1 MSLARMLAFAG
12 HQIRRCNQIAVALF
26 AEEVGAFEITPVQ
39 YAALTTIAETP
50 DLDATRLAQIVA
62 FDRSTVGNVLE
73 RLEDRGLIDREYRR
87 DDKRTKRLRITA
99 EGRRVLDA
107 IAPAVA
113 RSQAR
118 FIDVLSATERRRL
131 QQLLAKLIERH
142 AADEARLEELAK

>member
-1 MSLARMLAFAG
+1 MSLAGMLAFAG

-39 YAALTTIAETP
+39 YAALTAIAETP

-73 RLEDRGLIDREYRR
+73 RLEDRGLINREYRR

-118 FIDVLSATERRRL
+118 FIEVLSATERRQL

-142 AADEARLEELAK
+142 AADEARLES

>member
-1 MSLARMLAFAG
+1 MSLERMLAFAG

-26 AEEVGAFEITPVQ
+26 AEELGAFEITPVQ

-50 DLDATRLAQIVA
+50 DLDATRLARTVA

-99 EGRRVLDA
+99 EGRRLLNA
-107 IAPAVA
+107 IAPAVT
-113 RSQAR
+113 RSQQR
-118 FIDVLSATERRRL
+118 FIDVLTATEQRQL

-142 AADEARLEELAK
+142 AADEEKLEQ